1 MHATHPFDRLQ
12 PDLILDAVEGL
23 GFHADGRLLALNSFE
38 NRVYQV
44 GLEDAPPLIAKF
56 YRPGRWSDEAILE
69 EHGFT
74 AELADAELPA
84 VPPLTIQ
91 GRTLHRHEGFRLA
104 LFPRR
109 GGRLIEIDDAEHR
122 RWVGRLLGRL
132 HAIGSIRRFA
142 HRPTLSVQEF
152 GEDAAAFILGSGLL
166 PSHVEAAYASLSRD
180 LLQAIGEVMAGI
192 APATLRL
199 HGDCHA
205 GNILWTDAGPHF
217 VDFDDARQGPAIQD
231 LWMLLAGAREEQERQ
246 LAEVLEGYQQF
257 RTFDHTEL
265 ALIEPLRTLRLMH
278 YEAWVARRWDDPAF
292 PPAFPWFASPRHWED
307 HILAL
312 REQLALLHEPPLAP

>member
-12 PDLILDAVEGL
+12 PDLILDAVEGM
-23 GFHADGRLLALNSFE
+23 GFRADGRLLALNSFE

-109 GGRLIEIDDAEHR
+109 SSGGAESFNRRL
-122 RWVGRLLGRL
+122 
-132 HAIGSIRRFA
+132 
-142 HRPTLSVQEF
+142 P
-152 GEDAAAFILGSGLL
+152 
-166 PSHVEAAYASLSRD
+166 
-180 LLQAIGEVMAGI
+180 
-192 APATLRL
+192 APRATLRIL
-199 HGDCHA
+199 HA
-205 GNILWTDAGPHF
+205 S
-217 VDFDDARQGPAIQD
+217 
-231 LWMLLAGAREEQERQ
+231 
-246 LAEVLEGYQQF
+246 
-257 RTFDHTEL
+257 
-265 ALIEPLRTLRLMH
+265 
-278 YEAWVARRWDDPAF
+278 RR
-292 PPAFPWFASPRHWED
+292 
-307 HILAL
+307 
-312 REQLALLHEPPLAP
+312 